1 MANTGDGEHL
11 CTTVA
16 DIRNGKG
23 SEENN
28 SRIGRT
34 REVISSATVCA
45 FHCIQD
51 NKTSAGHI
59 VLMM

>member
-1 MANTGDGEHL
+1 MGGD
-11 CTTVA
+11 
-16 DIRNGKG
+16 

-28 SRIGRT
+28 SRIGRI
-34 REVISSATVCA
+34 REVISNATVSA

-59 VLMM
+59 VLNMFSCNFHFYGQLKKMLRGQ